1 MILTLIHIWEAGEK
15 VALKEQ
21 PKASLTHPH
30 SSLPPRP
37 HPRTRSQPC
46 WVGSPWGR
54 RTGSHLLCSHTGHR
68 RRAGGFGHTH
78 PHLGKREPVGLRKGP
93 GPNHLH
99 CYHHLPQHSSL
110 EAVSWARLIPPP
122 GSTDSFSVP
131 PLMVCPAARVK
142 LGYHL
147 LHVALPSSGLPPPRA
162 AMSTISFQK
171 ECRMESILI
180 GGERGEDSGV
190 RPSPPSQYLHSSASV
205 LHHPVPSP
213 CLSAPQPCPSPIPTA
228 NGDGMSLDSVPSPWH
243 GAPGP
248 RERKPAGQ
256 AQWKEPAVLSQRPG
270 PQGGGSWAHS
280 STSSS
285 HAEPRK
291 PAGQTQR
298 KEPDRFSQTPL
309 PQRPGLCVHSS
320 TSAQGKGP
328 RVTHLCCPTPLC
340 SASPP

>member
-1 MILTLIHIWEAGEK
+1 MILTLIHIWGAGEK

-46 WVGSPWGR
+46 WVGSLWGR

-93 GPNHLH
+93 GPNHPH

-147 LHVALPSSGLPPPRA
+147 LHVALPSSELSPTPGCHEHKNIIPKGMQNGEHPHRWRKARRLWSQTLPTLSVPPLLCLCQ
-162 AMSTISFQK
+162 S
-171 ECRMESILI
+171 
-180 GGERGEDSGV
+180 
-190 RPSPPSQYLHSSASV
+190 
-205 LHHPVPSP
+205 HHPVSLPPSHVPLPSP
-213 CLSAPQPCPSPIPTA
+213 QPM
-228 NGDGMSLDSVPSPWH
+228 GM
-243 GAPGP
+243 A
-248 RERKPAGQ
+248 
-256 AQWKEPAVLSQRPG
+256 
-270 PQGGGSWAHS
+270 
-280 STSSS
+280 
-285 HAEPRK
+285 
-291 PAGQTQR
+291 
-298 KEPDRFSQTPL
+298 
-309 PQRPGLCVHSS
+309 
-320 TSAQGKGP
+320 
-328 RVTHLCCPTPLC
+328 
-340 SASPP
+340 